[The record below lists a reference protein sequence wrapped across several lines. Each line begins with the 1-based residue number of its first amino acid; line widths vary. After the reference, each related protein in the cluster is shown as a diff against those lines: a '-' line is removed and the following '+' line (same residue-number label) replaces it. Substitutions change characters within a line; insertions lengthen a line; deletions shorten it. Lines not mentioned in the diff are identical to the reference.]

1 MILRDANIETSRVAE
16 PKRRFRLSGVGALIA
31 ALLGAAARR

>member
-16 PKRRFRLSGVGALIA
+16 PQRRFRLAGVGALIA
-31 ALLGAAARR
+31 ALLSAAPRP